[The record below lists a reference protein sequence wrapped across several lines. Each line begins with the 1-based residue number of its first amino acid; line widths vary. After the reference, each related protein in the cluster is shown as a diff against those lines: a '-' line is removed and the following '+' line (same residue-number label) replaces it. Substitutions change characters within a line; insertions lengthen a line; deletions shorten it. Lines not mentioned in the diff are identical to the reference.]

1 MADFVIVFST
11 KVLKSVKCYTFLSF
25 FLFFI
30 IEYEKKYVILQPI
43 LEVMRLWKINGRV
56 RYRPQMNDSLRRAM

>member
-1 MADFVIVFST
+1 MADFVVNFST
-11 KVLKSVKCYTFLSF
+11 KVLKYVKCHTFLSF